1 MIQPDHRE
9 AAFEGHH
16 IKSKMFLALTLTS
29 IIPLLILTYTLHI
42 HVIPLLDASTHW
54 TLIASLQGLLV
65 CTALLMAGGGYVIWD
80 VAAAVVRTAQL
91 VAHVSKATNV
101 EGRSDEIGVL
111 MASFSRMLT
120 TIEDQATQINSFAAQ
135 LDSAYRDLEA
145 TNSRLRDLSFKDEVT
160 DLHNRR
166 FFFIRLEEEISRF
179 HRYRHPLS
187 VVLVDLDAFKAV
199 NDELGHAAGDDTLR
213 EVAQLMVRHSR
224 GDNIIARYGGD
235 EFAIL
240 LVETPKSGAS
250 YYAERIRQALA
261 DYPFS
266 HSRQITASF
275 GVASL
280 PEDDLASSE
289 ALVRAADAALYA
301 AKRDGK
307 NSVAS
312 YESSISLAQAQ
323 QA

>member
-42 HVIPLLDASTHW
+42 HVIPLMDASTHW

-91 VAHVSKATNV
+91 VANVSKATNV

-145 TNSRLRDLSFKDEVT
+145 TNSQLRDLSFKDEVT
-160 DLHNRR
+160 DLDNRR

-179 HRYRHPLS
+179 HRYGHPLS

-199 NDELGHAAGDDTLR
+199 NDKLGHAAGDATLR
-213 EVAQLMVRHSR
+213 EVAQLMVRQSR

-261 DYPFS
+261 DCPFS

-275 GVASL
+275 GIASL

-289 ALVRAADAALYA
+289 ALSPCCR
-301 AKRDGK
+301 
-307 NSVAS
+307 
-312 YESSISLAQAQ
+312 
-323 QA
+323 